1 MEEISGFVDHIVY
14 RNEDNGYTVLVLQSD
29 GDDIDCVGFFPVI
42 KEGESLLFHGEF
54 TTHPTYGE
62 QFKVTSHEVVMP
74 SDVMGIERY
83 LGSGAIR
90 GIGVKLAARIV
101 KHFGDDTLRIIEQEP
116 ERLAEVKG
124 ISMHVAMDVSDQ
136 IREASG
142 VRNAMMFLDKYGISG
157 DMAIKIY
164 KAYGESIYSI
174 LTTNPYK
181 LADEVKGIG
190 FKRADEIAMRAG
202 IVADS
207 EFRVVCGAQYVLN
220 QAAAA
225 GHTYLPK
232 NVFVEEAVRLLGVEA
247 DTVEMQFPN
256 MVMERKIVIKRDK
269 ENNEQVYLNVYF
281 QREKA
286 IARMLSGLSVD
297 FSLDEEELLKRI
309 DRLYS
314 NLGMEADEYQKQA
327 VLNAQTSGF
336 FILTGG
342 PGTGKTSTVK
352 VIMEMFL
359 DQGLEVE
366 LCAPTGRAA
375 KRLSETT
382 GLPAKTIH
390 RMLEVTGG
398 MEASEVGGMFARNAD
413 NPLECDV
420 LIVDEVS
427 MVDVNLMYYLL
438 KAVPSGTRLI
448 LVGDENQLPSVG
460 PGNVLADILSSG
472 CFKSVRLNR
481 IFRQAAT
488 SNIIVNAHR
497 ILNGDEIDLS
507 VKYQDFFL
515 MERENSDDIISVML
529 SLILKNL
536 PSHVGATPMD
546 IQVLSPTKKGLLGVE
561 RLNKEL
567 QQYLNPPDSYKRE
580 IVQGSRTLREGDKV
594 MQTKN
599 NYQLKWRVEGKYSG
613 VAVESGMGIFNGDV
627 GIIDEIDEAN
637 KLVTVIFDENHK
649 VDYEYALL
657 EELELAY
664 AMTVH
669 KSQGSEYPAVVMPMF
684 HGPTMLMNRNI
695 LYTAITR
702 AKKCVCMVG
711 QADVFHDMENS
722 TKRTNRYSGLRERI
736 IDLGI
741 V

>member
-14 RNEDNGYTVLVLQSD
+14 RNEDNGYTVLVLESD
-29 GDDIDCVGFFPVI
+29 GDEIDCVGFFPVI

-54 TTHPTYGE
+54 TTHPTYGK
-62 QFKVTSHEVVMP
+62 QFKVTSHEIVVP
-74 SDVMGIERY
+74 SDIIGIERY
-83 LGSGAIR
+83 LGSGAIK
-90 GIGVKLAARIV
+90 GIGVKLAGRII
-101 KHFGDDTLRIIEQEP
+101 KHFGEDTLRIIEEEP

-124 ISMHVAMDVSDQ
+124 ISLNVAMDISDQ
-136 IREASG
+136 LREAAG
-142 VRNAMMFLDKYGISG
+142 VRNAIMFLDKYGISG
-157 DMAIKIY
+157 DMAIRVY
-164 KAYGESIYSI
+164 KTFGDAIYSI

-181 LADEVKGIG
+181 LADEVRGIG

-232 NVFVEEAVRLLGVEA
+232 DVFVEETVRLLDVDAGV
-247 DTVEMQFPN
+247 VEMQFPN
-256 MVMERKIVIKRDK
+256 MIMEKKVIIRRDMDG
-269 ENNEQVYLNVYF
+269 NEQVYLNVYY

-286 IARMLSGLSVD
+286 IAAMLSQLSLD
-297 FSLDEEELLKRI
+297 FSQDEGALLKRV
-309 DRLYS
+309 DELYEH
-314 NLGMEADEYQKQA
+314 LGMEPDEYQKQA
-327 VLNAQTSGF
+327 VLNAQTTGF
-336 FILTGG
+336 FVLTGG

-352 VIMEMFL
+352 IIMEMFL

-390 RMLEVTGG
+390 RLLEVTGG
-398 MEASEVGGMFARNAD
+398 MEAQEIGGIFARNSD

-438 KAVPSGTRLI
+438 KAIPAGTRLI

-460 PGNVLADILSSG
+460 PGNVLGDILLSG
-472 CFKSVRLNR
+472 CFKSIRLNH
-481 IFRQAAT
+481 IFRQATT
-488 SNIIVNAHR
+488 SNIIVNAHK
-497 ILNGDEIDLS
+497 ILGGEKVDLS

-515 MERENSDDIISVML
+515 MSRDNPDEIISVML

-536 PSHVGATPMD
+536 PAHVGASSMD
-546 IQVLSPTKKGLLGVE
+546 IQVLTPTRKGLLGVE

-567 QQYLNPPDSYKRE
+567 QQYINPPDNSKNE
-580 IVQGSRTLREGDKV
+580 IVQGNRTLREGDKV
-594 MQTKN
+594 MQIKN
-599 NYQLKWRVEGKYSG
+599 NYQLKWRVEGKY
-613 VAVESGMGIFNGDV
+613 AITVESGMGIFNGDV
-627 GIIDEIDEAN
+627 GIIDEIDKVN

-649 VDYEYALL
+649 VDYEYGML

-669 KSQGSEYPAVVMPMF
+669 KSQGSEYPAVVMPLF
-684 HGPTMLMNRNI
+684 PGPTMLMNKNI

-711 QADVFHDMENS
+711 VEDVFHMMENS
-722 TKRTNRYSGLRERI
+722 KKSTNRYSGLKERI
-736 IDLGI
+736 LELDMM
-741 V
+741 